1 MRPTSS
7 IISLTTALLLASAMG
22 VGCGGFFEKDGKGD
36 APGGRSR
43 HGDKSDDCNGSGGSG
58 ADEGPI
64 GPVADAGVTPSSPDA
79 TTSTTSGM
87 PVDAGT
93 GALDAALEPDASTT
107 VVDAGTTPLDA
118 GSVTCAPGE
127 CACTRDT
134 DCPLELVC
142 DHAARVCVTPPVRCV
157 DLTTE
162 AACVAASATCTPVYA
177 GQNCRDATGGEC
189 TAGDVNCTC
198 ATFSF
203 AACVDR

>member
-1 MRPTSS
+1 MRLTPS

-43 HGDKSDDCNGSGGSG
+43 HGDESGDCDDSGRSDT
-58 ADEGPI
+58 DEDPI

-79 TTSTTSGM
+79 TTSTTSGT

-93 GALDAALEPDASTT
+93 GAPDAAPEL
-107 VVDAGTTPLDA
+107 DAGTTVADA
-118 GSVTCAPGE
+118 GTAPTDAGTVSCAPGE
-127 CACTRDT
+127 CACTRDN
-134 DCPLELVC
+134 DCPAELVC

-162 AACVAASATCTPVYA
+162 ADCVAASTMCTPVYA

>member
-1 MRPTSS
+1 MRTTSS
-7 IISLTTALLLASAMG
+7 ILSLTTALLVASAMSA
-22 VGCGGFFEKDGKGD
+22 GCGGFFEKDGKGD

-43 HGDKSDDCNGSGGSG
+43 HGDKSGDCNSSGGSDT
-58 ADEGPI
+58 DEDPI
-64 GPVADAGVTPSSPDA
+64 GPVADAGVTPASPDA
-79 TTSTTSGM
+79 TTPTTGS
-87 PVDAGT
+87 PIDAGST
-93 GALDAALEPDASTT
+93 AADAAVEPDASTT
-107 VVDAGTTPLDA
+107 VADAGTAPIDA

-127 CACTRDT
+127 CACTRDN
-134 DCPLELVC
+134 DCPPELVC

-162 AACVAASATCTPVYA
+162 AACVAANATCTPVYA

-198 ATFSF
+198 AMFSF